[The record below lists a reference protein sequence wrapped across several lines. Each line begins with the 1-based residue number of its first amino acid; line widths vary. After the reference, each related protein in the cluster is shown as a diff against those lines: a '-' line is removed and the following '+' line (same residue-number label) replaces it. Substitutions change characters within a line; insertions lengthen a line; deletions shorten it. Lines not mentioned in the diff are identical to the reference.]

1 MEAYPMNG
9 GNGPNSY
16 ASNSFLQKFFVDRSK
31 SMIDE
36 AIADYLDIQI
46 CPSSSTFRIA
56 DLGCS
61 AGPNTFI
68 AMQNIIEA
76 VDHKYRESQGLS
88 SLTPE
93 FHVYFN
99 DHTSNDFNTLFVTL
113 PPEKSYFAAGVPGS
127 FHTRLFPKGTL
138 HVVHSSLSIQ
148 WLSQVPKEV
157 LDISSPAYNRG
168 RIHYT
173 NARQEVFEA
182 YSAQYA
188 KDIEAFLHARAEEV
202 VCGGLVVLIVPAVP
216 DESPPSQLPTQS
228 MFDILGSCLMEM
240 AKTGIMEEAE
250 VDSFN
255 LPAYSTTPC
264 EFKKLVERNGCFNIE
279 RIVDILPQQ
288 LPQENK
294 MKPPVQILSDHFRA
308 ALEGVIKSHFRFD
321 EHVLDHLFQH
331 LYPQKIE
338 DTFASLTTHT
348 EKTTTLF
355 TANRNNL
362 DGSIP
367 ESMRMCTKLS
377 RVRLEDNILEGVTD
391 AFGVYPLLEFI
402 DLSRNQLSGE
412 LSPNWGLCTRLGY
425 FRTSEYM
432 ISGEIPPVIASLK
445 SLEDISL
452 SSNKLSGHIPVD
464 MFNPESNIFN
474 LNLSS
479 NQFSDKIPTEIG
491 KLARLRNLDLSVN
504 NLSGPIPG
512 EIEDCQDIISLK
524 LNNNKLNGPI
534 PHQGP
539 VPDVNAFKKDPV
551 KALGGNQGLCSNE
564 LKILS
569 PCSGTPSSNNR
580 SKTNKWKLIIA
591 VVVPVAVALVLLILF
606 GIFCCRRNHKVDFDE
621 KNLDSGGDRLFSVWF
636 KDIVEATENFDEK
649 YCIGKGGQGSVYK
662 ATLQNDRIL
671 AVKRFHDTSSSSSEY
686 ASSEATR
693 DKSFESEVRAMT
705 DIRHQNIVKM
715 YGFSLMNGCMF
726 LAYEYVERGSLENV
740 LYNEIEAKM
749 LDWSMRIK
757 IIKGVVHALFYLH
770 HDCTPPIVHR
780 DITGSNI
787 LLNPE
792 YEAKISDFGTARLLK
807 PDASNWTVPVG
818 SYGYIAPV
826 SELLHWKSYSET
838 PREFLLHLLSEGHD
852 RFLADALDK
861 RLTLPTGVIADELVL
876 IATLALACTRISPNS
891 RPTMHFVS
899 RELTANTV
907 LPINENFHLLT
918 LQKLLKVL

>member
-228 MFDILGSCLMEM
+228 MFDILGSCLMDM

-308 ALEGVIKSHFRFD
+308 ALEG
-321 EHVLDHLFQH
+321 
-331 LYPQKIE
+331 
-338 DTFASLTTHT
+338 
-348 EKTTTLF
+348 

-362 DGSIP
+362 DGPIP

-377 RVRLEDNILEGVTD
+377 RVRLEDNILEGDITD

-432 ISGEIPPVIASLK
+432 ISGEIPPGVLQNIG
-445 SLEDISL
+445 EHDI
-452 SSNKLSGHIPVD
+452 
-464 MFNPESNIFN
+464 
-474 LNLSS
+474 S

-512 EIEDCQDIISLK
+512 EIGDCQDIISLK

-534 PHQGP
+534 PHQVGNLRALQSNLDLSQNELNGEISPQLGNLRNLESLNLSDNKLSGSIPSSLQGMLSLTSIDLSNNTLEGP

-649 YCIGKGGQGSVYK
+649 YCIGKCGQGSVYK

-757 IIKGVVHALFYLH
+757 IIK
-770 HDCTPPIVHR
+770 
-780 DITGSNI
+780 
-787 LLNPE
+787 
-792 YEAKISDFGTARLLK
+792 AKISDFGTARLLK

-818 SYGYIAPV
+818 SYGYIAP
-826 SELLHWKSYSET
+826 ELASTMKVTEKCDIYSFGVIALEVLFGKH
-838 PREFLLHLLSEGHD
+838 PGEFLLHLLSEGHD